1 MVLTTTQKAQLNK
14 DILEYLVKNDY
25 NKSSEIFSEEINVSL
40 ADIDPEGTK
49 LEVKYKSILSLQKK
63 INNLEEQVKNLQDDL
78 KKGGG
83 KNQGKEVNLE
93 DMYLPKTPP
102 KFELKGHK
110 ANVTSLAFH
119 PSYTQVATT
128 SEDGTIKIW

>member
-1 MVLTTTQKAQLNK
+1 M
-14 DILEYLVKNDY
+14 
-25 NKSSEIFSEEINVSL
+25 

-83 KNQGKEVNLE
+83 KNLDKEVKLE
-93 DMYLPKTPP
+93 DMYLAKTPP

-119 PSYTQVATT
+119 PSYTQLATT